1 MPGFRRIVFGPGVL
15 LTAAMSACNWVT
27 VVARN
32 VERTIRPSRASIT
45 GRFCRRVSCFDFNPT
60 ARLLFASCSASN
72 HPALAST
79 APLAPAGRF
88 PFGALANLPDYLLPK
103 KGKAVTST
111 RRYVTAYS
119 LSVDDL

>member
-1 MPGFRRIVFGPGVL
+1 MVFGPEVL

-27 VVARN
+27 VLAWN

-60 ARLLFASCSASN
+60 ARLLFASGRASH

-88 PFGALANLPDYLLPK
+88 PFGAFANLSRLPASQEPK
-103 KGKAVTST
+103 CGKQYGL
-111 RRYVTAYS
+111 YVTAS
-119 LSVDDL
+119 PIEWR